1 MFLSDLFRITVV
13 LTFRDQQRTRQDSP
27 LLAKDEDGIINCS
40 SWQSLVESWE
50 YKLNFDLRD
59 LILRLSLNVNI
70 LERRNDLLYF

>member
-50 YKLNFDLRD
+50 DKLEF
-59 LILRLSLNVNI
+59 
-70 LERRNDLLYF
+70 